1 VENSSPTSI
10 PDKITESS
18 ELNNEVPGA
27 RRALLPNS
35 GQIDAQL
42 CESEQTLL
50 SLPIHYVFGYPIG
63 GKVISRLSAYLMV
76 IAALLIVGSFA
87 GNLMPLP

>member
-1 VENSSPTSI
+1 VENPLPRPI
-10 PDKITESS
+10 PVGITESP
-18 ELNNEVPGA
+18 ELSSEVPGA

-42 CESEQTLL
+42 CESGQTLL
-50 SLPIHYVFGYPIG
+50 LLPTHYAFGCPIG